1 MKAILLTVGIIA
13 VLSTLALVYV
23 DQSEKPNL
31 EKFHIHIP
39 TIKLPTIGHLHLKVN
54 IKDLGDC
61 ASVVA
66 GGVASCG
73 AAVSSDG
80 TDIIGDVGCVQTF
93 VSARSC
99 AHVF

>member
-1 MKAILLTVGIIA
+1 
-13 VLSTLALVYV
+13 
-23 DQSEKPNL
+23 
-31 EKFHIHIP
+31 
-39 TIKLPTIGHLHLKVN
+39 LKVN
-54 IKDLGDC
+54 IKDLGAC

-66 GGVASCG
+66 GGVSSCG

-93 VSARSC
+93 VSARNC